1 MKDLLPIDSDDRK
14 LWVGIFVV
22 GLPIIIFL
30 SVFTGV
36 PLVASPGRFLMTLSI
51 MYLPGYIIY
60 KLFFNKLFFNKLKL
74 FDYTV
79 LDQFLSSLF
88 SSIASVSPQS
98 R

>member
-60 KLFFNKLFFNKLKL
+60 KLFFNKLKL